1 MKNQIETINNTIV
14 QLNINNKCFDNIT
27 KLSKVIS
34 KTTQPIIDYVDRINS
49 YTKIKTNAFDSIQ
62 HFNALTIVLSNLSE
76 TIKQIDL
83 EDFKLLTKSI
93 SNFAKENS
101 LNTKITTQ
109 NEINYDVT
117 AQELQLIPKQI
128 AENNISTR
136 KKRCL
141 LNRFILLISKIGI
154 SGLLSII
161 LFVCQ
166 PFYNN
171 LFNVTPQQVV
181 INESMKEIE
190 QIREEEKITQEMR
203 VIIKKTYIYESK
215 KLNRII
221 EQLEIGDIVIIEE
234 NNNTLLKVRNYQT
247 GTIGYIRKK
256 YAKKNN

>member
-1 MKNQIETINNTIV
+1 MENQIESINNTIA
-14 QLNINNKCFDNIT
+14 QLNINNKCLENIT
-27 KLSKVIS
+27 NLSKVIS
-34 KTTQPIIDYVDRINS
+34 KSMQPIIDYTNRFHG
-49 YTKIKTNAFDSIQ
+49 YTNIITNAFGNMQ
-62 HFNALTIVLSNLSE
+62 HINALSSILSNLSE
-76 TIKQIDL
+76 TLKQINIV
-83 EDFKLLTKSI
+83 DFKLLTKSI

-101 LNTKITTQ
+101 LNIKIT
-109 NEINYDVT
+109 NPKDISYDVT
-117 AQELQLIPKQI
+117 AQELQLIPEKI
-128 AENNISTR
+128 AENKISTR

-141 LNRFILLISKIGI
+141 LNRFIFIISKIGI

-161 LFVCQ
+161 LFICQ

-171 LFNVTPQQVV
+171 LFNITPQQIV

-221 EQLEIGDIVIIEE
+221 EQLEIGDIVIVEE
-234 NNNTLLKVRNYQT
+234 NSKTILKVRNYQT
-247 GTIGYIRKK
+247 GAIGYIRKK